1 MKILVMLII
10 MSQAH
15 ALEICTTTNNG
26 FNQST
31 KLAISYT
38 GKHALIE
45 TQLCHI
51 MANGDQRCEF
61 QEASY
66 AIYDSQASRS
76 GQILGLVKEDGA
88 GVDEMTIVVSTVYN
102 NCLPRQRCY
111 RSWISNDKTYEGKN
125 HHGSTL
131 FKCTKKNRQL
141 QSLHSAFKLRPLSDK
156 NKQNKTWRN

>member
-1 MKILVMLII
+1 MKILLMLII
-10 MSQAH
+10 MSQVQ

-31 KLAISYT
+31 KLAISYA

-61 QEASY
+61 QEATY
-66 AIYDSQASRS
+66 AILDSQATRT
-76 GQILGLVKEDGA
+76 GQILSLVKEDGS
-88 GVDEMTIVVSTVYN
+88 GVDEMTITINTVFN
-102 NCLPRQRCY
+102 SCLPRQRCY
-111 RSWISNDKTYEGKN
+111 RSWMSIDKTYEGKN

-131 FKCTKKNRQL
+131 FKCTKKTRQL
-141 QSLHSAFKLRPLSDK
+141 
-156 NKQNKTWRN
+156 